1 MSHQWGGMGVVSV
14 AFNLILLATLA
25 FSVIVNTQDAELF
38 SFGWTYRL
46 SSRDLNMQHVQEQ
59 IAAKYL
65 NNTNSSKVALGMMT
79 DEILDMAHCKNAIY
93 SSGLSWLAQ
102 DTSPTCNC
110 LRNMHVEYIKAITP
124 NGVGL
129 NVTQMKNN
137 DTNVKTQAVVR
148 AINMK
153 CFKAVRMTQVEH
165 MSDPLDPDKKG
176 TLHQTNILGNVLYW
190 NVLGCITSLTIFV
203 LDIAPGQNGE
213 MPSMSMDCSP
223 MMLERV
229 IFAMAFFLGLLSGA
243 ISYGFVNA
251 TYASGLTFIPF
262 VFFLFCS
269 YHVYYENDQQVR
281 YPARKRLVF
290 WIQYILVLPFVVHCM
305 HMLLQR
311 RDVTLNWIVFWAS
324 VVVGMCSLGNELL
337 QTYSEYL
344 GPDDDN
350 AKFGAKKNMMIRIV
364 MMCIVLLVLQAF
376 LGTFPV
382 FPWVPFSNMYSAMGV
397 AAVIIILPLI
407 STARYL
413 TASSSQVR
421 CMFW

>member
-1 MSHQWGGMGVVSV
+1 MGVVSA

-46 SSRDLNMQHVQEQ
+46 SSRNLNMQHVQEQ

-65 NNTNSSKVALGMMT
+65 NNTDSSKIALGMMT
-79 DEILDMAHCKNAIY
+79 DEILDLAHCKDAIY
-93 SSGLSWLAQ
+93 STGLSWQAS
-102 DTSPTCNC
+102 DASPTCNC
-110 LRNMHVEYIKAITP
+110 LRNLHVEYIKAITP

-137 DTNVKTQAVVR
+137 DTNNKTQAVVR

-153 CFKAVRMTQVEH
+153 CFKAVRMTQIED

-190 NVLGCITSLTIFV
+190 NVLGCITSLTILV
-203 LDIAPGQNGE
+203 LDSKKTQDGTMQA
-213 MPSMSMDCSP
+213 MVMDCSP

-229 IFAMAFFLGLLSGA
+229 ILAMAFFLGLLSGA
-243 ISYGFVNA
+243 ISYGFVNP
-251 TYASGLTFIPF
+251 TYASGLTLIPF
-262 VFFLFCS
+262 VFFVFCS
-269 YHVYYENDQQVR
+269 YHMYYEADSYR
-281 YPARKRLVF
+281 KYPTRKRLVF
-290 WIQYILVLPFVVHCM
+290 WTQYILVLPFVVHCM

-311 RDVTLNWIVFWAS
+311 RDVNLNWIVFWAS

-337 QTYSEYL
+337 QTYSEYADA
-344 GPDDDN
+344 GN
-350 AKFGAKKNMMIRIV
+350 EEIVKFRAKKNMIIRVV
-364 MMCIVLLVLQAF
+364 MMCIVILVLQAF
-376 LGTFPV
+376 LGTFPT

-397 AAVIIILPLI
+397 AAVIMVLPLI
-407 STARYL
+407 STGRYMGAL
-413 TASSSQVR
+413 SQVR
-421 CMFW
+421 LPFTCSD